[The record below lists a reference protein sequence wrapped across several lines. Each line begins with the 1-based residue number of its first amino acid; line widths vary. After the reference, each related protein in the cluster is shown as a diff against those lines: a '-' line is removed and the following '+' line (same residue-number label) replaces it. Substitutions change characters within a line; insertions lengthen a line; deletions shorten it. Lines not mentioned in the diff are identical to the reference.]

1 MLARGLAG
9 TAARCLAFAST
20 LFMCGAAV
28 SYGQSTTTGTG
39 FAVTNDGHIVTN
51 FHVVDG
57 TKAITVRTF
66 DGVELAAR
74 LVKVDAAHDLAV
86 LKVAR
91 NLPALAIGDSR
102 QVRPGAYAL
111 TVGYPLVPVQGQEAK
126 VTDGMVNSLS
136 GFSGDVRLFQ
146 ISVPVQPGNS
156 GGALVGKD
164 GSVIGIV
171 SAKLSDL
178 AVLARTGQMPQNVNY
193 AIKSNYLTELL
204 ISVAGVES
212 QLVAPRPEPFPDTQ
226 SLAEAVSRSTVLILG
241 TREQRVSAPK
251 PFNAAAALPRAW
263 VELGSLPK
271 AWRTRLSGSR
281 IDYEYLGAGR
291 FRFVAGPDGSVVTAT
306 YSGLA
311 TEEKPSGV
319 MTAQYLCGDK
329 TWPMRANFE
338 IISITSTE
346 IRVNVTGPTYVDCDS
361 GRPVGSTTVR
371 NAWVRG

>member
-1 MLARGLAG
+1 
-9 TAARCLAFAST
+9 
-20 LFMCGAAV
+20 MCGAAV